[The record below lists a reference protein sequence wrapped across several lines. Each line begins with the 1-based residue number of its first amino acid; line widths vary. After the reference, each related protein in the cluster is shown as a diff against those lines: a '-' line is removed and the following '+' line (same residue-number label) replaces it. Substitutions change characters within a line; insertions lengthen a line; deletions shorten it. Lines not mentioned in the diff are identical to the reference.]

1 MQIKPARIIALSFL
15 TAISIGTLLLLLPIS
30 THSGITFIDAFFTA
44 ASAVCVT
51 GLTVRNIGT
60 FFTSFGQSVILILFQ
75 LGGLGIMA
83 FSTMF
88 ALMLGRRIT
97 IKDRRTLSV
106 VFENIEVDAG
116 VLLKWMF
123 VFTFII
129 EGLGVVFLNF
139 YWHDSGIFFALFH
152 SVSAFCN
159 AGFSLFSTSLQGMRS
174 DVLMNLVFIF
184 LIIAGGIGFLVLYD
198 LGRYFKSRLLKKDAR
213 LTLHTKMVLVITSAL
228 LITGAVFLFASEYQG
243 VLKGLGLKSKILASC
258 FQSVTAR
265 TAGFNTV
272 SIDQLKP
279 GSKLL
284 LSMLMFIGASPGS
297 TGGGIKTVTFG
308 LILLGIVAILRGK
321 NQIRF
326 FNRAIPLDLFEKA
339 VVIFALSI
347 SWVLFATLVLVF
359 TEQQNVLNIVFE
371 IISAFGTVGLSCG
384 ITAKLTVVGK
394 LIIILTMFFGR
405 IGPMTLAIA
414 LAKRQE
420 GNFKLP
426 EENVMVG

>member
-15 TAISIGTLLLLLPIS
+15 AAISTGTFLLFLPVA
-30 THSGITFIDAFFTA
+30 THSGITFINALFTA
-44 ASAVCVT
+44 TSAVCVT
-51 GLTVRNIGT
+51 GLTVQNTGT

-83 FSTMF
+83 FSTIF

-106 VFENIEVDAG
+106 VFENIEVDIK
-116 VLLKWMF
+116 VLLKWIF
-123 VFTFII
+123 VFTLFI

-139 YWHDSGIFFALFH
+139 YWRDAGIFYALFH
-152 SVSAFCN
+152 AVSAFCN
-159 AGFSLFSTSLQGMRS
+159 AGFSLFSTSLQDMRS
-174 DVLMNLVFIF
+174 DVLINLVFIF

-198 LGRYFKSRLLKKDAR
+198 LSRYLKCRLLKKDAR
-213 LTLHTKMVLVITSAL
+213 LTLHTKMVLVATAVL
-228 LITGAVFLFASEYQG
+228 LIAGAVFLFTAEYQG
-243 VLKGLGLKSKILASC
+243 VFEGFGFKSKILASC

-272 SIDQLKP
+272 SIAQLKP
-279 GSKLL
+279 ASKLFF
-284 LSMLMFIGASPGS
+284 SMLMFIGASPGS

-321 NQIRF
+321 NQIRI
-326 FNRAIPLDLFEKA
+326 FNRAIPLGLFEKA

-347 SWVLFATLVLVF
+347 LWILFATLVLFF
-359 TEQQNVLNIVFE
+359 TEQQSVLNIIFE
-371 IISAFGTVGLSCG
+371 IVSAFGTVGLSCG

-394 LIIILTMFFGR
+394 LIIILTMFLGR

-414 LAKRQE
+414 LAKREE